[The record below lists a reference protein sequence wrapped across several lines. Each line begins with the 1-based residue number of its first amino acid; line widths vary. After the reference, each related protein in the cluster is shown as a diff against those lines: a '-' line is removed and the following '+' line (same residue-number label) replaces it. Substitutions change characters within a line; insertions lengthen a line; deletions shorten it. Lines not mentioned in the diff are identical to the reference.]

1 MLGDKGPTMKIS
13 SKTQYAILAMI
24 HLAMKY
30 DAARPVTAGEIARSQ
45 DIPLKF
51 LTQIMLVLQKSGLV
65 TALRGKDGGYLLAR
79 IPSKITLGDIVRAVD
94 GPVLRST
101 PVSKSQT
108 AALLSGVWKEIGE
121 YFEKRLDAVDLYTIS
136 EKAQGLNAPM
146 FYI

>member
-1 MLGDKGPTMKIS
+1 MKVS

-30 DAARPVTAGEIARSQ
+30 DAGRPVTAGEIARSQ

-51 LTQIMLVLQKSGLV
+51 LTQIMLVLQKAGLV
-65 TALRGKDGGYLLAR
+65 TALRGKDGGYLLGR
-79 IPSKITLGDIVRAVD
+79 IPSKI
-94 GPVLRST
+94 S
-101 PVSKSQT
+101 
-108 AALLSGVWKEIGE
+108 GE

>member
-1 MLGDKGPTMKIS
+1 MKIS

-30 DAARPVTAGEIARSQ
+30 DAGRPVTAGEIARSQ
-45 DIPLKF
+45 DLPLKF
-51 LTQIMLVLQKSGLV
+51 LTQIMLVLQKAGLV
-65 TALRGKDGGYLLAR
+65 TALRGKDGGYLLGR
-79 IPSKITLGDIVRAVD
+79 LPSKISLGDIVRAVD
-94 GPVLRST
+94 GPVLRSV

-121 YFEKRLDAVDLYTIS
+121 YFERRLDSVDLYTIS

>member
-1 MLGDKGPTMKIS
+1 MKIS

-30 DAARPVTAGEIARSQ
+30 DTRRPVTAGEIARTQ

-51 LTQIMLVLQKSGLV
+51 LTQIMLVLQKASLV
-65 TALRGKDGGYLLAR
+65 TALRGKDGGYLLGR

-94 GPVLRST
+94 GPVLRSV

-108 AALLSGVWKEIGE
+108 AALLSGVWKDIGE
-121 YFEKRLDAVDLYTIS
+121 AFERRLDAADLYTIS